1 MAIPEVTAFQG
12 RTGCRLDFALKQGGR
27 VCLDV
32 MRPDI
37 VRVLFLPDGAPRVA
51 RTWSIAPDG
60 RDVAWEG
67 LPREDTFAGAGPD
80 FTTADAEDRLCIQ
93 TEVMRLDVHYSPF
106 RIVWTGPADNTEA
119 PPAFAADR
127 ATEPYRL
134 GTDGSIFHALARAP
148 GDRIYGLGEKAGAL
162 NRAGRRFRMLG
173 LDAFNYDAATTDPL
187 YKHIPFTITK
197 DARSGLAYGL
207 FYDNL
212 STSVFDL
219 GCEVDRRHGLYRYF
233 QAEGGDLD
241 YYLIFGPLVRDV
253 VAKFATLTGAM
264 AFGPKWSLGFSGSG
278 ASLTE
283 TDGAEDAILGFA
295 EECGARGIPCEA
307 FHLGSDYSAAANRRH
322 VFEWNRGRFPDPER
336 FCAALRQRGLRVSAG
351 IEPCILTDHPRHAEI
366 AAQGLFVR
374 GGDDGGP
381 MVSRFLAGPGGYLDF
396 TNPATVSWWKEQI
409 ATTLLD
415 RGIAALCNDRNE
427 FETCDRDAECNGF
440 GTPMPVA
447 PVRPV
452 QGLLMTRA
460 ARDAQ
465 VEHAPDTR
473 PLVVSRA
480 ACPGLQRYAQT
491 WTGDNGTSWRTLKY
505 NTRMG
510 LGLGLS
516 GQFNLGHDVGGLA
529 GPPPDPE
536 LLVRWVQ
543 NGIFH
548 PRFAINSCNDNGSA
562 TLPWMHEEI
571 AGIVRDAIQFR
582 YHLMPYLY
590 TLYHRAHRDHEPIIR
605 PTFYDFESDPRT
617 FDECDDFML
626 GDQVLVAS
634 VVEPGVSERSVYL
647 PKGPDGWV
655 DIHRGT
661 WHGSGKIVVLP
672 APLDVVPVL
681 ARDGAILPM
690 NANPRPVAPVE
701 DTDRMLW
708 IYPHRRE
715 GKSRIR
721 LYEDDGETT
730 AYQRGH
736 FCEIDIV
743 METTPDA
750 VHLFA
755 HREGIFEPGYSE
767 FTVVLPTYERRPIR
781 LNGWPVDRGT
791 EPLVLTI

>member
-12 RTGCRLDFALKQGGR
+12 RTGCRLDFALRQGGR

-32 MRPDI
+32 VRPDI

-51 RTWSIAPDG
+51 RTWSLAPNGGDIP
-60 RDVAWEG
+60 WEG
-67 LPREDTFAGAGPD
+67 LPRADAFELAEPA

-93 TEVMRLDVHYSPF
+93 TDSLRLDVHFSPF
-106 RIVWTGPADNTEA
+106 RIVWTGPAAGVDA
-119 PPAFAADR
+119 PRTFAADR
-127 ATEPYRL
+127 PTEPYRL
-134 GTDGSIFHALARAP
+134 DPDGAVFHALARAP

-162 NRAGRRFRMLG
+162 NRAGRRYRMLG

-197 DARSGLAYGL
+197 EARSGLAYGL

-212 STSVFDL
+212 STAVFDL
-219 GCEVDRRHGLYRYF
+219 GCEIDSRHGPYRYY

-241 YYLIFGPLVRDV
+241 YYLIFGPQVRDV
-253 VAKFATLTGAM
+253 VGKFAALTGAM
-264 AFGPKWSLGFSGSG
+264 AFGPKWSLGFCG
-278 ASLTE
+278 AAATLSE
-283 TDGAEDAILGFA
+283 NDGAEDAILDFA
-295 EECGARGIPCEA
+295 EACGARGIPCES
-307 FHLGSDYSAAANRRH
+307 FNLGSGYSAAADRRH
-322 VFEWNRGRFPDPER
+322 VFGWNRGRFPDPR
-336 FCAALRQRGLRVSAG
+336 RLGDALRQRGLRLAAG
-351 IEPCILTDHPRHAEI
+351 VQPYLLTDHPNYAD
-366 AAQGLFVR
+366 AAARGLFVR
-374 GGDDGGP
+374 SNDGDAPVNVPFPAGAGGH
-381 MVSRFLAGPGGYLDF
+381 LDF
-396 TNPATVSWWKEQI
+396 TNPATIAWWKEQI
-409 ATTLLD
+409 ATALLD
-415 RGIAALCNDRNE
+415 NGVAALCNDMNE
-427 FETCDRDAECNGF
+427 FEVWDRDASCAGF
-440 GTPMPVA
+440 GTPVPAA
-447 PVRPV
+447 PIRPV
-452 QGLLMTRA
+452 QGMLMSRA
-460 ARDAQ
+460 SRDAQ
-465 VEHAPDTR
+465 VEHAPDAR
-473 PLVVSRA
+473 PHVASRS
-480 ACPGLQRYAQT
+480 ACPGLQRYART

-505 NTRMG
+505 SVRMG
-510 LGLGLS
+510 LGLSLS
-516 GQFNLGHDVGGLA
+516 GQFNLGHEIGGVA

-543 NGIFH
+543 NGIFQ
-548 PRFAINSCNDNGSA
+548 PRFAINSRNDDGSD
-562 TLPWMHEEI
+562 TLPWMHEEV

-590 TLYHRAHRDHEPIIR
+590 TLYHRAHRDCEPIVR
-605 PTFYDFESDPRT
+605 PTFYDFETDPRT

-626 GDQVLVAS
+626 GDQMLIAS
-634 VVEPGVSERSVYL
+634 VVEPGVAERTVYL

-661 WHGSGKIVVLP
+661 WHGSGKSVVLP

-708 IYPHRRE
+708 VFPHRRE
-715 GKSRIR
+715 GKSQFR

-730 AYQRGH
+730 AYERGH

-755 HREGIFEPGYSE
+755 HREGVFEPGYSE
-767 FTVVLPTYERRPIR
+767 FKVVLPTYERRPIR
-781 LNGWPVDRGT
+781 LNGWPVDRVT